1 MSRHNI
7 STSRDHVGRVI
18 EQWRQVRPDLDL
30 DPLAVIAR
38 LGRAARYVDHGHEEF
53 FSQHDLTRADWD
65 VLAGLRRVGPPYRL
79 SPTELYRGLM
89 RASGTITHRLQRLEK
104 AGLIERAPDPD
115 DGRGIL
121 VQLTK
126 SGVKLVDKLAALHL
140 ENERGMLAGL
150 SDREREQLARLL
162 EKLLVPFE
170 RGHL

>member
-38 LGRAARYVDHGHEEF
+38 LGRAARYVDHGHEKF

-104 AGLIERAPDPD
+104 AGLIERVPDPD

-140 ENERGMLAGL
+140 ENERRMLAGL